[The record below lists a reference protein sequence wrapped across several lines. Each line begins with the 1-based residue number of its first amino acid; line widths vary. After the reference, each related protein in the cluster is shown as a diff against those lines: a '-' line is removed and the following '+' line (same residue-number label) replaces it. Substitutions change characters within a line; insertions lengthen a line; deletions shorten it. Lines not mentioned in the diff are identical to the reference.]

1 MDTTKDTDR
10 TQQDGF
16 VDAVG
21 DMVNTYRKLVNV
33 RIVESVAAGGSV
45 SILGILLLVIG
56 VFTLLFGGLGVAW
69 WIGEAW
75 GDLKMGFFIVG
86 GFYLLVLLVTLLMS
100 GSVVLPWLRN
110 IIVRKIYEQV

>member
-1 MDTTKDTDR
+1 MDTRDETDS

-33 RIVESVAAGGSV
+33 RIVENVAAGGSV
-45 SILGILLLVIG
+45 SIMGILLLVIG
-56 VFTLLFGGLGVAW
+56 VFTLLFGGLGIAW

-75 GDLKMGFFIVG
+75 GDLKIGFFVVG
-86 GFYLLVLLVTLLMS
+86 GFYLLILLVTLLMS
-100 GSVVLPWLRN
+100 SSVVLPWLRN
-110 IIVRKIYEQV
+110 LIVRKIYEQV